1 MIAEAYTAL
10 EAILKEEERSRPQV
24 DAEETDMP
32 YEMAEDRHDG
42 ATKEGAEQNTLSACG
57 NRTTKD
63 KAELPI
69 GDSESGHWRSKP
81 RLDLRDWEED
91 GHRPRGA
98 GGYGQERK

>member
-42 ATKEGAEQNTLSACG
+42 ATKEGAEQNALWTCG
-57 NRTTKD
+57 DRTAKD
-63 KAELPI
+63 KAEIPI
-69 GDSESGHWRSKP
+69 ANSESGVRQF
-81 RLDLRDWEED
+81 RVR
-91 GHRPRGA
+91 
-98 GGYGQERK
+98 